1 MNKASIFLIL
11 TFFTFNVISVDASN
25 QRLEVVT
32 SFSILEDITKE
43 LGGEHI
49 NIVNLVPRNNDAHM
63 YIPTPS
69 DAAAIDKADLI
80 IFNGLGFEGWIYRL
94 LEDSGGRGV
103 QLNASRGVDFIMND
117 NEVDPHAW
125 QSFQNIKIYVI
136 NISEMLIMLMPQF
149 SEYLL
154 NRQKVYLKKLDG
166 LENELNGKISKISI
180 SKRIVVTSHDAFGYL
195 GREFNI
201 KFLAPQG
208 FSLDV
213 EATAKDVAAVV
224 DQIRNK
230 EVSAI
235 FVENINNP
243 KLLNTIAKEA
253 NVEVGGRL
261 YSDAL
266 SEIDG
271 VANSY
276 LNMMQHN
283 IQSIINSLDNK

>member
-49 NIVNLVPRNNDAHM
+49 NIINLVPRNNDAHM

-69 DAAAIDKADLI
+69 DASAIQKADLI

-94 LEDSGGRGV
+94 LEDDGGRGV

-125 QSFQNIKIYVI
+125 QSFQNIKIYVT
-136 NISEMLIMLMPQF
+136 NISEMLIILMPQF

-154 NRQKVYLKKLDG
+154 NRQKVYLKKLDD

-224 DQIRNK
+224 DQIRN
-230 EVSAI
+230 EQVSAI

-266 SEIDG
+266 SEVDG
-271 VANSY
+271 VAGSY

-283 IQSIINSLDNK
+283 IQSIINSLDN

>member
-49 NIVNLVPRNNDAHM
+49 NIINLVPRNNDAHM

-94 LEDSGGRGV
+94 LEDASGRGV

-125 QSFQNIKIYVI
+125 QSFQNIKIYVTK
-136 NISEMLIMLMPQF
+136 ISEMLIMLMPQF

-154 NRQKVYLKKLDG
+154 NRQKVYLKKLDD
-166 LENELNGKISKISI
+166 LENELNRKISKISI

-230 EVSAI
+230 QVSAI

-271 VANSY
+271 LADSY

-283 IQSIINSLDNK
+283 IQSIIKSLDN

>member
-49 NIVNLVPRNNDAHM
+49 NIINLVPRNNDAHM

-94 LEDSGGRGV
+94 LEDASGRGV

-154 NRQKVYLKKLDG
+154 NRQKVYLKKLDD
-166 LENELNGKISKISI
+166 LENELNRKISKISI

-230 EVSAI
+230 QVSAI

-271 VANSY
+271 LADSY

-283 IQSIINSLDNK
+283 IQSIIKSLDN

>member
-49 NIVNLVPRNNDAHM
+49 NIINLVPRNNDAHM

-94 LEDSGGRGV
+94 LEDADGRGV

-154 NRQKVYLKKLDG
+154 NRQKVYLKKLDD
-166 LENELNGKISKISI
+166 LENELNRKISKISI

-230 EVSAI
+230 QVSAI

-271 VANSY
+271 LADSY

-283 IQSIINSLDNK
+283 IQSIIKSLDN

>member
-1 MNKASIFLIL
+1 MMLICIF
-11 TFFTFNVISVDASN
+11 
-25 QRLEVVT
+25 
-32 SFSILEDITKE
+32 
-43 LGGEHI
+43 
-49 NIVNLVPRNNDAHM
+49 
-63 YIPTPS
+63 PTPS

-94 LEDSGGRGV
+94 LEDAGGRGV

-125 QSFQNIKIYVI
+125 QSFQNIKIYVT
-136 NISEMLIMLMPQF
+136 NISEMLIILMPQF

-154 NRQKVYLKKLDG
+154 NRQKVYLKKLDD
-166 LENELNGKISKISI
+166 LENELNRKISKISI

-230 EVSAI
+230 QVSAI

-253 NVEVGGRL
+253 NVAVGGRL

-266 SEIDG
+266 SEVDG
-271 VANSY
+271 VAGSY

-283 IQSIINSLDNK
+283 IQSIINSLDN

>member
-1 MNKASIFLIL
+1 
-11 TFFTFNVISVDASN
+11 
-25 QRLEVVT
+25 
-32 SFSILEDITKE
+32 
-43 LGGEHI
+43 
-49 NIVNLVPRNNDAHM
+49 
-63 YIPTPS
+63 
-69 DAAAIDKADLI
+69 
-80 IFNGLGFEGWIYRL
+80 
-94 LEDSGGRGV
+94 
-103 QLNASRGVDFIMND
+103 
-117 NEVDPHAW
+117 
-125 QSFQNIKIYVI
+125 
-136 NISEMLIMLMPQF
+136 MLIMLMPQF

-154 NRQKVYLKKLDG
+154 NRQKVYLKKLDD
-166 LENELNGKISKISI
+166 LENELNRKISKISI

-230 EVSAI
+230 QVSAI

-271 VANSY
+271 EASSY

-283 IQSIINSLDNK
+283 IQSIIESLDN

>member
-49 NIVNLVPRNNDAHM
+49 NIINLVPRNNDAHM

-94 LEDSGGRGV
+94 LEDASGRGV

-154 NRQKVYLKKLDG
+154 NRQKVYLKKLDD

-230 EVSAI
+230 QVSAI

-271 VANSY
+271 VASSY

-283 IQSIINSLDNK
+283 IQSIIESLDN

>member
-49 NIVNLVPRNNDAHM
+49 NIINLVPRNNDAHM

-94 LEDSGGRGV
+94 LEDAGGRGV

-125 QSFQNIKIYVI
+125 QSFQNIKIYVT
-136 NISEMLIMLMPQF
+136 NISEMLIILMPQF

-154 NRQKVYLKKLDG
+154 NRQKVYLKKLDD

-224 DQIRNK
+224 DQIRN
-230 EVSAI
+230 EQVSAI

-271 VANSY
+271 LANSY

-283 IQSIINSLDNK
+283 IQSIIKSLDN

>member
-49 NIVNLVPRNNDAHM
+49 NIINLVPRNNDAHM

-94 LEDSGGRGV
+94 LEDAGARGV

-154 NRQKVYLKKLDG
+154 NRQKVYLKKLDD
-166 LENELNGKISKISI
+166 LENELNRKISKISI

-230 EVSAI
+230 QVSAI

-271 VANSY
+271 LADSY

-283 IQSIINSLDNK
+283 IQSIIKSLDN

>member
-49 NIVNLVPRNNDAHM
+49 NIINLVPRNNDAHM

-94 LEDSGGRGV
+94 LEDASGRGV

-154 NRQKVYLKKLDG
+154 NRQKVYLKKLDD

-230 EVSAI
+230 QVSAI

-271 VANSY
+271 LADSY

-283 IQSIINSLDNK
+283 IQSIIKSLDN

>member
-11 TFFTFNVISVDASN
+11 IFFTFNVISVDASN
-25 QRLEVVT
+25 QKLNVVT
-32 SFSILEDITKE
+32 SFSILEDIAKE

-49 NIVNLVPRNNDAHM
+49 NIINLVPRNNDAHM

-94 LEDSGGRGV
+94 LEDVGGKGV

-125 QSFQNIKIYVI
+125 QSFQNIKIYVT

-154 NRQKVYLKKLDG
+154 NRQKVYLKKLDD

-213 EATAKDVAAVV
+213 EATAKDVATVV

-230 EVSAI
+230 QVSAI

-253 NVEVGGRL
+253 NVAVGGRL

-271 VANSY
+271 VASSY

-283 IQSIINSLDNK
+283 IQSIIKSLDS

>member
-49 NIVNLVPRNNDAHM
+49 NIINLVPRNNDAHM

-94 LEDSGGRGV
+94 LEDASGRGV

-125 QSFQNIKIYVI
+125 QSFQNIKIYVT

-154 NRQKVYLKKLDG
+154 NRQKVYLKKLDD
-166 LENELNGKISKISI
+166 LENELNRKISKISI

-230 EVSAI
+230 QVSAI

-271 VANSY
+271 LADSY

-283 IQSIINSLDNK
+283 IQSIIKSLDN

>member
-25 QRLEVVT
+25 QKLNVVT
-32 SFSILEDITKE
+32 SFSILEDIAKE

-49 NIVNLVPRNNDAHM
+49 NIINLVPRNNDAHM

-94 LEDSGGRGV
+94 LEDVGGKGV

-125 QSFQNIKIYVI
+125 QSFQNIKIYVT

-154 NRQKVYLKKLDG
+154 NRQKVYLKKLDD

-224 DQIRNK
+224 DQIDNK
-230 EVSAI
+230 QVSAI

-253 NVEVGGRL
+253 NVAVGGRL

-271 VANSY
+271 VASSY

-283 IQSIINSLDNK
+283 IQSIIKSLDS

>member
-11 TFFTFNVISVDASN
+11 AFFTFNVISVDASN
-25 QRLEVVT
+25 QKLNVVT
-32 SFSILEDITKE
+32 SFSILEDIATE

-49 NIVNLVPRNNDAHM
+49 NIINLVPRNNDAHM

-94 LEDSGGRGV
+94 LEDVGGKGV

-125 QSFQNIKIYVI
+125 QSFQNIKIYVT

-154 NRQKVYLKKLDG
+154 NRQKVYLKKLDD

-180 SKRIVVTSHDAFGYL
+180 AKRIVVTSHDAFGYL

-213 EATAKDVAAVV
+213 EATAKDVATVV

-230 EVSAI
+230 QVSAI

-253 NVEVGGRL
+253 NVAVGGRL

-283 IQSIINSLDNK
+283 IQSIIKSLDS

>member
-49 NIVNLVPRNNDAHM
+49 NIINLVPRNNDAHM

-154 NRQKVYLKKLDG
+154 NRQKVYLKKLDN
-166 LENELNGKISKISI
+166 LENELNRKISKISI

-230 EVSAI
+230 QVSAI

-283 IQSIINSLDNK
+283 IQSIIKSLDN

>member
-49 NIVNLVPRNNDAHM
+49 NIINLVPRNNDAHM

-94 LEDSGGRGV
+94 LEDASGRGV

-154 NRQKVYLKKLDG
+154 NSQKVYLK
-166 LENELNGKISKISI
+166 
-180 SKRIVVTSHDAFGYL
+180 
-195 GREFNI
+195 
-201 KFLAPQG
+201 
-208 FSLDV
+208 
-213 EATAKDVAAVV
+213 
-224 DQIRNK
+224 
-230 EVSAI
+230 
-235 FVENINNP
+235 
-243 KLLNTIAKEA
+243 
-253 NVEVGGRL
+253 
-261 YSDAL
+261 
-266 SEIDG
+266 
-271 VANSY
+271 
-276 LNMMQHN
+276 
-283 IQSIINSLDNK
+283 